1 MSNNIS
7 SPPPNNWATI
17 LLFLAAIGV
26 PGAAAIQFADAISK
40 NPWQAVAIAL
50 LYELCL
56 LLLAFLRKVWEQLAD
71 AWSKDTATWV
81 NNLVKMLLF
90 SYGSYYARFLT
101 FQHRDFDIKGLS
113 TQSIYTLELE
123 QVFVDLSIDPKP
135 IHQVL
140 SNPIP

>member
-1 MSNNIS
+1 MSANTP
-7 SPPPNNWATI
+7 SPAPNHWPAI

-26 PGAAAIQFADAISK
+26 PGAAALKFADTISK
-40 NPWQAVAIAL
+40 NPWQAIAIGL

-56 LLLAFLRKVWEQLAD
+56 LFLAFLRKVWLQLED

-81 NNLVKMLLF
+81 NNLVEKKWF

-135 IHQVL
+135 IH
-140 SNPIP
+140 